1 MKKIL
6 LFTAAALLFTAKAM
20 AQQAENL
27 EQHSK
32 YLYKVLDYSPAPG
45 QFVNTLP
52 EYKTGDDAQKMAQ
65 KCTEALANNKGN
77 MVTLGAFGGSI
88 TFKFDHS
95 IANIEGEKDFL
106 ILGNAFTNSSEPGI
120 VMVSKDV
127 NKNGIADDP
136 WYELEGSIETEK
148 PGEAVYGY
156 EVTYTATP
164 MQDIPWVDNKGGSG
178 KVLRNTYHAQEYFP
192 LWMGTELKVKGTLLP
207 KNATKSGTFYY
218 LHNFQ
223 YGYVDNLPNSDLNGN
238 SFDIAWA
245 VDEARNKVKLDFI
258 DFVKVYC
265 AEQQDAGWLGE
276 TSTEV
281 AGAEDLHLEASM
293 NAIAKAQEARTATF
307 DDVNVTLTADGYYN
321 GDTNGEKYTNAYGGE
336 TYKCQY
342 ISGSYRFT
350 VNNTPA
356 WLSWSDF
363 AISNR
368 TATVFKTLT
377 PDQFNSCVGH
387 GYNNSAN
394 YVTAYIFEQSAAV
407 EVLNKPQGDVV
418 RGVYITNAAYT
429 LNAILHGDNMSK
441 GSTGKAEFETG
452 DWLKLTIT
460 GKRSDNS
467 TSTVDVYLADYRSSN
482 PAEHYYLGDW
492 QWVDLTS
499 LGEVKSLSFTI
510 TGSRNN
516 AYGLT
521 TPSYFCMDNLNGTD
535 DGRNGKVTGIIP
547 TANDTAAKVEVAR
560 FTVDG
565 KRISAPIKGINIVKY
580 ADGTVRKVIVR

>member
-6 LFTAAALLFTAKAM
+6 LFTAAALLFAAKAM

-27 EQHSK
+27 QEHSK

-45 QFVNTLP
+45 QFVNALP
-52 EYKTGDDAQKMAQ
+52 TYETGDNAQKMAQ

-148 PGEAVYGY
+148 PGEAIYGY

-164 MQDIPWVDNKGGSG
+164 MQDIPWTDNKRGSG

-207 KNATKSGTFYY
+207 KNATKSGAFYY

-293 NAIAKAQEARTATF
+293 AAIAKAQEARTATF
-307 DDVNVTLTADGYYN
+307 DDVDVTFHADGYYLGTGKEEN
-321 GDTNGEKYTNAYGGE
+321 GYRTQYT
-336 TYKCQY
+336 
-342 ISGSYRFT
+342 SGSYRFT
-350 VNNTPA
+350 VTYIPEYLTWN
-356 WLSWSDF
+356 DF

-368 TATVFKTLT
+368 TATTYQTLF

-394 YVTAYIFEQSAAV
+394 YAMVYMFGKTADV
-407 EVLNKPQGDVV
+407 EVLNKPQGDVI
-418 RGVYITNAAYT
+418 RGFYVTNAAWT
-429 LNAILHGDNMSK
+429 VDAILHGDNMSK

-460 GKRSDNS
+460 GKHADNS

-499 LGEVKSLSFTI
+499 LGKVKNLSFAI
-510 TGSRNN
+510 TGSRRNK
-516 AYGLT
+516 YGLT

-535 DGRNGKVTGIIP
+535 DGRDGKVTGIIP
-547 TANDTAAKVEVAR
+547 TANDTATKVEVAR

-565 KRISAPIKGINIVKY
+565 ERISSPVKGINIVKY